1 MSILL
6 DGYYMAIWL
15 WHDLAVYSYMGLWVY
30 GPCMVWLHLYHM
42 AIWLF
47 DSIAVARS
55 SCLWLYDYTAVM
67 AVKAIWLRH
76 GLAVYDYW
84 AIWPCGYMATWLYGY
99 VAMVYGD
106 MPTWLFCYGLVWLYM
121 AMRLYGFG
129 MGESGCM

>member
-1 MSILL
+1 MGIWPVHGMAVSMPY
-6 DGYYMAIWL
+6 GYM
-15 WHDLAVYSYMGLWVY
+15 
-30 GPCMVWLHLYHM
+30 LY
-42 AIWLF
+42 

-55 SCLWLYDYTAVM
+55 SCSWLYDYTAVM

-76 GLAVYDYW
+76 GLAVYDYR

-106 MPTWLFCYGLVWLYM
+106 TPTWLFCYGLVWLYM
-121 AMRLYGFG
+121 AMRLYGCG